1 MPHHAKRIE
10 KGFSTMKHFM
20 FFTKVLALAV
30 FPAAMVQAQRL
41 PLAQGVKQVCVLNFD
56 KDAKRPARV
65 EDGALPCLDQAAN
78 LLQAAPKQK
87 LVIVGISHPLFDHE
101 EKDHGMERA
110 VEDES
115 GEDIRFED
123 VAAYRAV
130 NTKAY
135 LTKWYAI
142 EPERII
148 PTTDEYSLGQKAIL
162 YLVPA
167 DADFG
172 RNYLKTTATNE
183 NPCTVK
189 PCYLQKEDSL
199 LAQNRD
205 KIKAKGSK

>member
-1 MPHHAKRIE
+1 MRHHANALRKD
-10 KGFSTMKHFM
+10 FSTMKHFM
-20 FFTKVLALAV
+20 FFTRILALAALSV
-30 FPAAMVQAQRL
+30 AVVQAQRL

-56 KDAKRPARV
+56 KDPKHPAKV
-65 EDGALPCLDQAAN
+65 EDSALACLDQAAG
-78 LLQAAPKQK
+78 LLQAAPNQK
-87 LVIVGISHPLFDHE
+87 LVIVGTSHPLFDHE
-101 EKDHGMERA
+101 EKDHGMERD

-135 LTKWYAI
+135 FTRWYGI
-142 EPERII
+142 KPERII

-167 DADFG
+167 NANFTH
-172 RNYLKTTATNE
+172 NYLKTTATNE

>member
-1 MPHHAKRIE
+1 MNR
-10 KGFSTMKHFM
+10 FT
-20 FFTKVLALAV
+20 FFTRILLLAV
-30 FPAAMVQAQRL
+30 LPFAIVQAQRL
-41 PLAQGVKQVCVLNFD
+41 PLAQGVKQVCVLYFD
-56 KDAKRPARV
+56 KDSKYPAKV
-65 EDGALPCLDQAAN
+65 EDGALSCLDQAAG
-78 LLQAAPKQK
+78 LLRHAPNQK

-115 GEDIRFED
+115 GGDIRFED

-130 NTKAY
+130 NAKAY
-135 LTKWYAI
+135 FVKWYGI
-142 EPERII
+142 KPERII

-167 DADFG
+167 DADF
-172 RNYLKTTATNE
+172 RNNYLKTTATNE

-199 LAQNRD
+199 LAQNRG
-205 KIKAKGSK
+205 KIKAR

>member
-1 MPHHAKRIE
+1 
-10 KGFSTMKHFM
+10 MKKLM
-20 FFTKVLALAV
+20 CIMGALALSVLPDAT
-30 FPAAMVQAQRL
+30 VQAQRL
-41 PLAQGVKQVCVLNFD
+41 PLAQGVKQVCVLSFD
-56 KDAKRPARV
+56 KDPKHPAKV
-65 EDGALPCLDQAAN
+65 EDSALPCLDQAAG
-78 LLQAAPKQK
+78 LLQASPNQK
-87 LVIVGISHPLFDHE
+87 LVIVGTSHPLFDYE

-135 LTKWYAI
+135 LTKWYGI
-142 EPERII
+142 KPERII
-148 PTTDEYSLGQKAIL
+148 PTTDEYSLRQKAIL

-167 DADFG
+167 DANFKH
-172 RNYLKTTATNE
+172 NYLKTTATNE

-205 KIKAKGSK
+205 KIKAKESK